1 MKDSLPCEA
10 STLSPIGSPTE
21 VITPR
26 YALGTQPGSYVGQWT
41 GQPVNHPHPDD
52 DADEWVRAQTGYCN
66 PFPGPSVNNYLV
78 RRDPVALVSIAI
90 ILILLAMISPFI
102 TIWALNTLFPALAI
116 PTNFYTWLAMEW
128 INLIVIGRIS
138 KRA

>member
-1 MKDSLPCEA
+1 MMNDIK
-10 STLSPIGSPTE
+10 
-21 VITPR
+21 
-26 YALGTQPGSYVGQWT
+26 
-41 GQPVNHPHPDD
+41 
-52 DADEWVRAQTGYCN
+52 
-66 PFPGPSVNNYLV
+66 
-78 RRDPVALVSIAI
+78 RDPVALVSIAI